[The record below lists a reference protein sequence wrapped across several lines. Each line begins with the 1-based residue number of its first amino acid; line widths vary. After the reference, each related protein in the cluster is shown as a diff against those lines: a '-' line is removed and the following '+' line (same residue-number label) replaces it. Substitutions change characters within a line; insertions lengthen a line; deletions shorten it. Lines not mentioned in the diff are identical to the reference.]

1 MKTKIKKDWY
11 GRLKSIEELHN
22 DSILWLSE
30 IDFVNDEIRFLNHL
44 LSSNYIDFLDAG
56 LLNKTKE
63 LIVKISDEKKTGTS
77 LYKLIRDHERIL
89 SDLIETKS
97 VTSNKNYLLTHE
109 KFERKIDKF
118 FRKYKELKKQIFKI
132 VEKVMRKKE
141 QKKLI

>member
-22 DSILWLSE
+22 DSRLWLSE

-63 LIVKISDEKKTGTS
+63 LIVKISDEKEAGTS
-77 LYKLIRDHERIL
+77 LYKLIRDHERKL

-97 VTSNKNYLLTHE
+97 VTNNKNYLQVHE
-109 KFERKIDKF
+109 KFERKIDRYFK
-118 FRKYKELKKQIFKI
+118 KNKEIKKQIFKI

>member
-11 GRLKSIEELHN
+11 GRLKNIEELHN
-22 DSILWLSE
+22 DSRLWLSE

-63 LIVKISDEKKTGTS
+63 LIVKISDEKEAGTS
-77 LYKLIRDHERIL
+77 LYKLIRDHERKL

-97 VTSNKNYLLTHE
+97 VTNNKNYLQVHE
-109 KFERKIDKF
+109 KFERKIDRYFK
-118 FRKYKELKKQIFKI
+118 KNKEIKKQIFKI